1 MQIYKVPDNNT
12 HSLRYLNLDTM
23 LKKLLLLLLIPTS
36 IIFSSCETDVDVNAD
51 WEEITIVYGL
61 LNQQDDTHYLRI
73 NKAFLGDN
81 ALEIAQIADSSS
93 YGGALEVKL
102 QGINLNNNQVMQ
114 EISFDTITISNKD
127 TGIFYNPYM
136 LVYKASAQLDP
147 ALSYSLLIRNT
158 TNGRE
163 ITAQTKLITEFAIT
177 KPPSGGRANFAPGF
191 TTEFAWRNAENGKR
205 YQPTIRFHYF
215 EMPAGTADTV
225 HKFIDWRLPVQFAD
239 DIFGN
244 GSQTI
249 AVNNDAFYSFIN
261 NNVKPRDYDGKR
273 FCSTVDFMVA
283 AAGIEYD
290 TYMRVNGPS
299 GSLVQDKPEYTNINN
314 GFGVLSSRLN
324 ISKDRHLHPLAENE
338 ILQMGLGFEKNVNL

>member
-1 MQIYKVPDNNT
+1 MQIYKVSDNNT
-12 HSLRYLNLDTM
+12 RSLHYLNLDTM
-23 LKKLLLLLLIPTS
+23 LKKLLHLLFIPLFIT
-36 IIFSSCETDVDVNAD
+36 FSSCETDVDVNTD

-73 NKAFLGDN
+73 NKAFLGGN
-81 ALEIAQIADSSS
+81 ALEIAKIADSSS

-114 EISFDTITISNKD
+114 ELNFDTITINNKD

-147 ALSYSLLIRNT
+147 DLSFSLLIRNT

-163 ITAQTKLITEFAIT
+163 ITGHTKLISDFSIT
-177 KPPSGGRANFAPGF
+177 KPPAGGKATFVPGF
-191 TTEFAWRNAENGKR
+191 TTEFAWRNATNAKR

-215 EMPAGTADTV
+215 EIPAGTADTV
-225 HKFIDWRLPVQFAD
+225 YKFIDWRLPVQFAD
-239 DIFGN
+239 DVSGI
-244 GSQTI
+244 GSQSITVI
-249 AVNNDAFYSFIN
+249 NDQFYSTIN
-261 NNVKPRDYDGKR
+261 NSVKPRSYNGKR
-273 FCSTVDFMVA
+273 YCSTVDFMVA

-299 GSLVQDKPEYTNINN
+299 NSLVQDRPEYTNINN

-324 ISKDRHLHPLAENE
+324 ITKNRPLHPLAEDE
-338 ILQMGLGFEKNVNL
+338 IILLNLGFEKNVNL